1 VTVAESPVKTRHVNP
16 WIIAFSVM
24 LCTFMEVLDTT
35 VVNVSLPHIAGDLS
49 ATVEEVT
56 WVLTSYLVAN
66 AIVLPITGWLANY
79 FGRKRLLMASVVG
92 FTLASF
98 LCGIAPTLP
107 LLVGARVIQGLCG
120 GALQPISQAVLLEA
134 FPPEGRGKAMGFWG
148 LGIVTAP
155 VLGPV
160 FGGWLTDSYTW
171 RWVFYINLPVG
182 ILSILMVYWFVFD
195 PSYIK
200 RSETSRIDYWGIGML
215 AVWVAS
221 LQLAFDKGQQLDWFS
236 SPFIVS
242 LLVIAAVFVIAF
254 ITRELMAEHPVV
266 NLSVFKVQS
275 YSAGVFLMSV
285 LGFVLY
291 GSIVILPIWL
301 QTLMGY
307 PATQAGLTM
316 APRGL
321 GSMIAMPIVGIILP
335 RFDPRKMLAMGL
347 LMGAWSTWE
356 FSRMNLNVGYW
367 DLFWP
372 QFIQGAG
379 LGLIFVPLTTISMA
393 RVPRENMG
401 NATSLFNL
409 MRNIG
414 GAVGIAVIAM
424 LNTRFQQKYI
434 NILGSHVAQG
444 DPATGQ
450 WFNSLRSMYL
460 RTGSGAGLAD
470 QRAYGAMFGLV
481 QQQAAM
487 RAFVDI
493 FMVVTVMFLLMLP
506 LLLLMRKPKRD

>member
-1 VTVAESPVKTRHVNP
+1 M
-16 WIIAFSVM
+16 F
-24 LCTFMEVLDTT
+24 CTFMEVLDTT

-49 ATVEEVT
+49 ASIDEVT

-66 AIVLPITGWLANY
+66 AIVLPITGWLGNH
-79 FGRKRLLMASVVG
+79 FGRKRILMASVVG
-92 FTLASF
+92 FTVASF

-107 LLVGARVIQGLCG
+107 LLVLFRVIQGLCG

-160 FGGWLTDSYTW
+160 LGGWLTDSYTW

-195 PSYIK
+195 PPYIK
-200 RSETSRIDYWGIGML
+200 RAEASSIDYWGIGML
-215 AVWVAS
+215 AVWIAA

-236 SPFIVS
+236 SPFIVW
-242 LLVIAAVFVIAF
+242 LLAIAGIFLIAF
-254 ITRELMAEHPVV
+254 LARELLTPHPVV
-266 NLSVFKVQS
+266 NLRVFRVRS
-275 YSAGVFLMSV
+275 YSTGVFLMAM

-307 PATQAGLTM
+307 PATRAGLTM

-321 GSMIAMPIVGIILP
+321 GSMIAMPLVGIFLP
-335 RFDPRKMLAMGL
+335 RFDPRKMLATGL
-347 LMGAWSTWE
+347 LLGAWSTWR
-356 FSRMNLNVGYW
+356 FALMNLNVGYW

-372 QFIQGAG
+372 LFMQGVG

-393 RVPRENMG
+393 QVPRETMG

-409 MRNIG
+409 MRNLG

-424 LNTRFQQKYI
+424 LNTRLQQKYI
-434 NILGSHVAQG
+434 NVLGSHVAQG
-444 DPATGQ
+444 DPATQQ
-450 WFNSLRSMYL
+450 WFGSLRSMFL
-460 RTGSGAGLAD
+460 ATGSGPGLAD

-487 RAFVDI
+487 RAFLDI
-493 FMVVTVMFLLMLP
+493 FWIVMAMFLVMIP
-506 LLLLMRKPKRD
+506 LLLLMRRPKRN

>member
-1 VTVAESPVKTRHVNP
+1 MSTPARPDVNP
-16 WIIAFSVM
+16 WIVAIAVM
-24 LCTFMEVLDTT
+24 FGTFMEVLDTT

-98 LCGIAPTLP
+98 LCGVAPTLP
-107 LLVGARVIQGLCG
+107 LLVASRVIQGLCG

-236 SPFIVS
+236 S
-242 LLVIAAVFVIAF
+242 
-254 ITRELMAEHPVV
+254 R
-266 NLSVFKVQS
+266 LS
-275 YSAGVFLMSV
+275 
-285 LGFVLY
+285 
-291 GSIVILPIWL
+291 
-301 QTLMGY
+301 
-307 PATQAGLTM
+307 
-316 APRGL
+316 
-321 GSMIAMPIVGIILP
+321 
-335 RFDPRKMLAMGL
+335 
-347 LMGAWSTWE
+347 
-356 FSRMNLNVGYW
+356 
-367 DLFWP
+367 
-372 QFIQGAG
+372 
-379 LGLIFVPLTTISMA
+379 
-393 RVPRENMG
+393 
-401 NATSLFNL
+401 
-409 MRNIG
+409 
-414 GAVGIAVIAM
+414 
-424 LNTRFQQKYI
+424 
-434 NILGSHVAQG
+434 
-444 DPATGQ
+444 
-450 WFNSLRSMYL
+450 
-460 RTGSGAGLAD
+460 
-470 QRAYGAMFGLV
+470 
-481 QQQAAM
+481 
-487 RAFVDI
+487 
-493 FMVVTVMFLLMLP
+493 
-506 LLLLMRKPKRD
+506 